1 MVGDCGLFGIYGHK
15 NAADLAYLGLYS
27 LQHRGQESAGIV
39 VGDHKTLRQ
48 HKGLGLVTDVF
59 SDPATLKDLAGDLA
73 VGHTRYSTTG
83 SPLPANIQPLLVN
96 CKGGP
101 LAIAHNGNLVNS
113 NALRHKLE
121 QEGSLFQTT
130 VDSEVIIHLTARS
143 QREVLLQR
151 MIEALRQVRGA
162 YSILAITKDKIIA
175 VRDPHGF
182 RPLCLGKLGDAWV
195 VASESCALDIIG
207 GKYCRDVEPG
217 EIVILSED
225 GLSSIKPFGSHRYA
239 FCIFEYIYFSR
250 PDSKVFG
257 ENVDKARR
265 RLGRQLAVEHPAQAD
280 IVISVPDSSNTAAL
294 GYSESSGIKFELGLI
309 RNHYIGRTFIEPR
322 SEIRDIMVRIKF
334 NPVSG
339 LLKGKS
345 VVVVEDSIVRGTTM
359 RNLAGLIRE
368 AGAKEVHVRVSC
380 PPLRFPCYYGIDFQ
394 TKDEL
399 IASSK
404 TVEQIRNFLQV
415 ITT

>member
-1 MVGDCGLFGIYGHK
+1 MGDCGLFGIYGHK

-265 RLGRQLAVEHPAQAD
+265 RLGRQLAVEHP
-280 IVISVPDSSNTAAL
+280 
-294 GYSESSGIKFELGLI
+294 
-309 RNHYIGRTFIEPR
+309 
-322 SEIRDIMVRIKF
+322 
-334 NPVSG
+334 
-339 LLKGKS
+339 
-345 VVVVEDSIVRGTTM
+345 
-359 RNLAGLIRE
+359 
-368 AGAKEVHVRVSC
+368 
-380 PPLRFPCYYGIDFQ
+380 
-394 TKDEL
+394 
-399 IASSK
+399 
-404 TVEQIRNFLQV
+404 
-415 ITT
+415 

>member
-1 MVGDCGLFGIYGHK
+1 VGDCGLFGIYGHK